1 MRRALGN
8 LCTGGRPIDADLSAD
23 VLALGRKR
31 QLDSTAWTSGIWQF
45 VKQLAP
51 VLRSWLVTDAA
62 VSQFHLLS
70 VLLRSVSVSLLPFGM
85 SSATR

>member
-1 MRRALGN
+1 MP
-8 LCTGGRPIDADLSAD
+8 TSVPD

-31 QLDSTAWTSGIWQF
+31 QLDSTAWMSGIWQF

-70 VLLRSVSVSLLPFGM
+70 VLLRSVSVSFPLLACHLLPDDQP
-85 SSATR
+85 